1 MTKSDNYSHVPV
13 EANSSFAAPAS
24 TPTKCPFVKKPP
36 RVVEGRPPGRPVP
49 KKGGSGKGD
58 GKMTKGY

>member
-1 MTKSDNYSHVPV
+1 MIKSDNFGHVIV
-13 EANSSFAAPAS
+13 EANSSFSAPSS
-24 TPTKCPFVKKPP
+24 TPTKRPFVKKPA

-49 KKGGSGKGD
+49 KKGGSGQGG